1 MKDKINTK
9 RSEHKKKLKEVR
21 ISRLEK
27 QLKSNILK
35 RKKVSKK
42 NKKISGICE
51 KFLFPF
57 RFFNRLLGGP
67 KERHGLRRHRRDF
80 FRARLRRGGRR

>member
-1 MKDKINTK
+1 MTEKIKNK

-35 RKKVSKK
+35 RKKASKK
-42 NKKISGICE
+42 KKWI
-51 KFLFPF
+51 
-57 RFFNRLLGGP
+57 N
-67 KERHGLRRHRRDF
+67 
-80 FRARLRRGGRR
+80 